1 MLLTSGQVSVAI
13 SSFIV
18 FFFTAALFLSGYVL
32 QQQTVRDL
40 REAIKPQFQAKLVGL
55 EVPDNLN
62 INADRS
68 GRKGQVEVFL
78 PKKFE
83 NNAVQEGNIRA
94 EIKRDIEEESE
105 EMIGKN
111 GKNIRVRG
119 KESEV
124 WSEVEIEI
132 EESAIEERKDYGSV
146 EGEDTRPVDNTED
159 ARRGGGGGI
168 SIPEKPLSRAERR
181 RRIKED
187 LVTSGEGET
196 FNG

>member
-111 GKNIRVRG
+111 GKNIR
-119 KESEV
+119 
-124 WSEVEIEI
+124 
-132 EESAIEERKDYGSV
+132 SAIEERKDYGSV

-196 FNG
+196 FNGYRRRIPGA